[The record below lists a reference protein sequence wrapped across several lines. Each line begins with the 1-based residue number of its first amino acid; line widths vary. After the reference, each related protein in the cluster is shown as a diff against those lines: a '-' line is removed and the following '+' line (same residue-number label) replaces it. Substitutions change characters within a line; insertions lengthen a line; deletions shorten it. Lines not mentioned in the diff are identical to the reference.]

1 MHPDYVGFRIWY
13 SDSSV
18 SSSNDGAWDEVPSVG
33 VQFVT
38 FYRAATYQ
46 IFIDPDWVTENYVEQ
61 FHGTDYYWLDPEG
74 RPGAGRADEV
84 PGNATGFVL
93 KTGATMPDTD
103 YWDLVAEAQTVRVA
117 P

>member
-38 FYRAATYQ
+38 FYTA
-46 IFIDPDWVTENYVEQ
+46 DSVEE
-61 FHGTDYYWLDPEG
+61 FYGTDYYWLDPEG

-93 KTGATMPDTD
+93 KTGSTMPDVD
-103 YWDLVAEAQTVRVA
+103 YWDLVTEARTVRT
-117 P
+117 PP